1 MGRFFKFLIFGLIGL
16 FGVVLAGIAI
26 AVLTFDANDYK
37 EDIAA
42 AVKESTGREFSIDG
56 DLSLSFFPWLAVE
69 VGNARLGNREGFGD
83 EPMFELTQAS
93 LSLKMAP
100 LFAGDL
106 EVGQIQIDGAKLN
119 LAINKQGVNN
129 WSDMAEAAAE
139 ANEASATTETGESGA
154 KVTVDTG
161 QREIEVNVSGSSSDI
176 NSFQVAGVSINDLAI
191 RYHDDQAGTHFDL
204 EEFRLDMG
212 GLEKGADVPIDGGFQ
227 FATEPAALAGNITF
241 DTVLRAF
248 ATNDEIYLDG
258 PSIKGTLDGERQK
271 NIPVAFSA
279 DSLKYRDGDG
289 TLDASNLALQFA
301 ELNAAMNF
309 AATGLNEEPSLTGDI
324 EVKSF
329 SLREISKTFGI
340 ELPEMANPDA
350 LSRVALSGK
359 LQMNP
364 EQIAVNQVA
373 MQLDETRFTGK
384 LGIKAGTPSQYSFT
398 LAGDKLNADDYMAPA
413 AKAGA
418 SDEAVNI
425 DDTPIPR
432 EIIDGLS
439 AKGSLTL
446 KQAIFNG
453 MDFTDVELGLSVGNK
468 RLRLHPLKAD
478 LFGGNYSGDIRI
490 DTRGKTPALSLNE
503 TINSVNLGPLAETL
517 FDTKNLSGTIDGKF
531 QLAGN
536 GNTLGEIR
544 QTLSGNIGFILAD
557 GALEGQDIWHQI
569 RSTRALFKGEQ
580 APETPANPRTEFSD
594 VSATGEVANGV
605 VTNNDFNAVL
615 PFLRLTG
622 AGQVNLAQATVNYKM
637 NARVL
642 ERPDFVD
649 VSDEEL
655 DEYTEAQIPI
665 KITGALGDPSIQPDI
680 EAFARAE
687 AKRKID
693 EKKDEVRDR
702 LLDRLGLGKDEE
714 PDADAATDPDA
725 EPEPLDPEEELKR
738 KAREK
743 LEDIFK

>member
-1 MGRFFKFLIFGLIGL
+1 MGRFFKFVIFGLIGL
-16 FGVVLAGIAI
+16 FGIVVVGIAI
-26 AVLTFDANDYK
+26 AVVTFDANDYK
-37 EDIAA
+37 EDIEA
-42 AVKESTGREFSIDG
+42 AVKEGTGRDLSIDG

-83 EPMFELTQAS
+83 EPMFELTKAS
-93 LSLKMAP
+93 LALKMAP
-100 LFAGDL
+100 LFAGNL

-139 ANEASATTETGESGA
+139 SSEASTTTETSESGTQ
-154 KVTVDTG
+154 VTVDTG
-161 QREIEVNVSGSSSDI
+161 QGDVEVTVSGSSSDI
-176 NSFQVAGVSINDLAI
+176 KSFQVAGVSINDLAI
-191 RYHDDQAGTHFDL
+191 RYHDDQADTHFDL

-212 GLEKGADVPIDGGFQ
+212 GLQKGADVPIDGGFR

-241 DTVLRAF
+241 DAVLRAF
-248 ATNDEIYLDG
+248 ALNDEIFLDG
-258 PSIKGTLDGERQK
+258 LSINGTLDGQRQK
-271 NIPVAFSA
+271 NIPIAFSA
-279 DSLKYRDGDG
+279 DDLKFRDGDG
-289 TLDASNLALQFA
+289 MLDATNLELQFA
-301 ELNAAMNF
+301 ELEAAMNF
-309 AATGLNEEPSLTGDI
+309 AATGLNDEPSLNGDI
-324 EVKSF
+324 DIKAF
-329 SLREISKTFGI
+329 SLREFSKNFDI

-350 LSRVALSGK
+350 LSKVALSGK
-359 LQMNP
+359 LAMSA
-364 EQIAVNQVA
+364 EQINVNQVA
-373 MQLDETRFTGK
+373 MRLDDTQFTGK
-384 LGIKAGTPSQYSFT
+384 LGIKAGTPSEYSFT
-398 LAGDKLNADDYMAPA
+398 LAGDKLNADDYMAPVTE
-413 AKAGA
+413 AGA

-425 DDTPIPR
+425 DDTAIPQDL
-432 EIIDGLS
+432 IDGLS
-439 AKGSLTL
+439 ARGSLTL
-446 KQAIFNG
+446 AQAVFNG
-453 MDFTDVELGLSVGNK
+453 MDFTNVELGLNVADK
-468 RLRLHPLKAD
+468 RLRLHPVKAE
-478 LFGGNYSGDIRI
+478 LFDGSYAGDIRI
-490 DTRGKTPALSLNE
+490 NTRGRTPALSLNE
-503 TINSVNLGPLAETL
+503 TINSVNLGPLARTM
-517 FDTKNLSGTIDGKF
+517 FDTENLSGTIDGKF

-557 GALEGQDIWHQI
+557 GALEGQDLWHQI
-569 RSTRALFKGEQ
+569 RSTRALFKGEP
-580 APETPANPRTEFSD
+580 APEEPAKPRTEFSD
-594 VSATGEVANGV
+594 VSATGKVANGV

-665 KITGALGDPSIQPDI
+665 KITGSLSDPSIQPDI

-693 EKKDEVRDR
+693 EKKDEVKDR
-702 LLDRLGLGKDEE
+702 LLDRLGLGKDDE
-714 PDADAATDPDA
+714 PATDTAVDPDA
-725 EPEPLDPEEELKR
+725 EPEPEDPEEALKR

-743 LEDIFK
+743 LEDLFK